1 MVKKKIQNG
10 DPVTPGE
17 PMGVIEEYIP
27 GKGTVEEEGIIYSI
41 ATGVADIDLKEREIS
56 IKPPLQLSKLRKG
69 ELVLANVIEVQRNL
83 CFVDIFRSEDREL
96 PRPYGGVIH
105 IGEISSRYID
115 RLSDAFAPGDL
126 IRARVIAG
134 NTTPIFLS
142 TTSLNLGV
150 LMSSCVKCG
159 GRLQL
164 ERGRLVCPLCRHSER
179 RKIAKDYGQPTLNA
193 IYPATQTK

>member
-17 PMGVIEEYIP
+17 RIGVIEEYVP
-27 GKGTVEEEGIIYSI
+27 GKGTLEEEGIIYAI
-41 ATGVADIDLKEREIS
+41 ATGVANIDLKEREIS
-56 IKPPLQLSKLRKG
+56 IKPSFQVSKLRKG
-69 ELVLANVIEVQRNL
+69 ELVLANVVEVQRNL

-96 PRPYGGVIH
+96 PRPFGGVIH

-134 NTTPIFLS
+134 NTSPIFLS
-142 TTSLNLGV
+142 TSELNLGV
-150 LMSSCVKCG
+150 LMGSCVKCG
-159 GRLQL
+159 GKLQL
-164 ERGRLVCPLCRHSER
+164 EKGRLVCPLCRHSER
-179 RKIAKDYGQPTLNA
+179 RKTAKDYGQPTLNVL
-193 IYPATQTK
+193 YPATSAK